1 MNIVIKNIKEVERYF
16 GSLNQNAK
24 AAMKI
29 EITDMANKVKS
40 EMQADAPVDV
50 ARLKNA
56 ISYKQKDLN
65 LTFVAQSMY
74 APYMEF
80 GTKKK
85 VQVPSWVGDY
95 AAQFKGSN
103 GQTGVDSLQA
113 ITSWVKRKGLV
124 ATFSTTTQKRTRRNK
139 AEASREK
146 EAANKIWWSIMKN
159 GVKPHPFFFTTK
171 NGQNRIEIIKER
183 YIAAIN
189 QGLKNIQP

>member
-1 MNIVIKNIKEVERYF
+1 MNIKIKGLEETIKFY

-56 ISYKQKDLN
+56 ISYEQADLKV
-65 LTFVAQSMY
+65 TFAAKTFY

-85 VQVPSWVGDY
+85 VHVPSWVGSDY
-95 AAQFKGSN
+95 AAKYKGPAPV
-103 GQTGVDSLQA
+103 QTDSKKAIAQWASKKGVQD
-113 ITSWVKRKGLV
+113 W
-124 ATFSTTTQKRTRRNK
+124 K
-139 AEASREK
+139 AV
-146 EAANKIWWSIMKN
+146 WWHIMKN

-171 NGQNRIEIIKER
+171 NGQNRLQIIKER
-183 YIAAIN
+183 YIAALK

>member
-1 MNIVIKNIKEVERYF
+1 MNIKIKGLEETIKFY

-56 ISYKQKDLN
+56 ISYKQADLN
-65 LTFVAQSMY
+65 LTFIAQAFY

-80 GTKKK
+80 GTKRK
-85 VQVPSWVGDY
+85 VSVPTWVGSY
-95 AAQFKGSN
+95 AAQFKGPAPVKTDSKKAIA
-103 GQTGVDSLQA
+103 QWASKKGVQD
-113 ITSWVKRKGLV
+113 W
-124 ATFSTTTQKRTRRNK
+124 K
-139 AEASREK
+139 AV
-146 EAANKIWWSIMKN
+146 WWHIMKN

-183 YIAAIN
+183 YIAALK
-189 QGLKNIQP
+189 QGLKNIQK